1 MNKKT
6 LWETA
11 KFVIRMALLIG
22 VPIGIAQ
29 VANLTGQWKTVFDVI
44 LPIILPI
51 IDKWI
56 HEDPRISANGIVPF

>member
-1 MNKKT
+1 VNKKT

-22 VPIGIAQ
+22 IPIGIAQ
-29 VANLTGQWKTVFDVI
+29 VANLTGQWKAIFDVA
-44 LPIILPI
+44 LPIALPI

-56 HEDPRISANGIVPF
+56 HEDPKIPAKGIIPF